1 MALPPS
7 LSLTP
12 CFPGKVP
19 SPRRLSVTELPGDEV
34 RLTWAAAATSSVLAY
49 QIKWTPLGD
58 RKDGKAHEVWGSRAP
73 PQTQPRGSH
82 APVQHLR
89 DLPAR
94 PLACELG
101 PGVRPPPQDGLGPF
115 PPQISVPGNQGTA
128 ILPGLGRRSEHEITI
143 MAYYRDGARS
153 DPVSL
158 RYAPRRWPSASWGSD
173 SPGDPRHPHS
183 TSPHR

>member
-73 PQTQPRGSH
+73 PHTQPRGSH

-101 PGVRPPPQDGLGPF
+101 PGVRPPPAGRTWSLPPTDLRPGEPGYGHPAWPGEALG
-115 PPQISVPGNQGTA
+115 A
-128 ILPGLGRRSEHEITI
+128 
-143 MAYYRDGARS
+143 
-153 DPVSL
+153 
-158 RYAPRRWPSASWGSD
+158 
-173 SPGDPRHPHS
+173 
-183 TSPHR
+183 